1 MTTKS
6 INNKADMKHC
16 FITLALL
23 AVLSA
28 CGPSSKTP
36 AVPSRMDEDVNIGY
50 GSMSRKDLGFA
61 VDKVE
66 VDNNLISSYSS
77 IAEYLRGRVPG
88 VEVNERGG
96 IRIRGNNS
104 IIGPTDALIVVD
116 GVICEDINSVNP
128 NMIQSVE
135 VLKDGSSSIYGMRGA
150 NGVVLITTKAA
161 FEKSQAELE
170 ARRAA
175 KEAEKEARK
184 AARKAKKQ

>member
-16 FITLALL
+16 FIALALL
-23 AVLSA
+23 AVLNA

>member
-1 MTTKS
+1 
-6 INNKADMKHC
+6 MKHC
-16 FITLALL
+16 FIALALL
-23 AVLSA
+23 AVLNA

-135 VLKDGSSSIYGMRGA
+135 VLKDGTSAIYGMRGA

>member
-1 MTTKS
+1 
-6 INNKADMKHC
+6 MKHC

-96 IRIRGNNS
+96 ICIRCNNS